1 MLIGGTMAKKT
12 VQFDAKKK
20 VKVPVAVKFK
30 TKTTGK
36 RVDVD
41 AHKPVKKTVHVKFK
55 TKTSGK

>member
-1 MLIGGTMAKKT
+1 MAKKT
-12 VQFDAKKK
+12 VQFDARKK
-20 VKVPVAVKFK
+20 VKVPVEVKFK

-36 RVDVD
+36 RVDFD